1 MKIKISRKD
10 IIWNYIGT
18 LFNMGMGY
26 LLLPFLLLYLD
37 EDNLGLWYIFMNL
50 SNIANL
56 FIFGFSP
63 SFARNIA
70 YCWNGADKLK
80 TTGKYEG
87 AVSREEIDWELF
99 SVLMAT
105 CRRVYLLIAIAA
117 VFCLGIVGSIYLQ
130 AVAGYMMDIPHCI
143 AWIIFL
149 MAIFLN
155 LFYGY
160 YVSALSGIGKVAEKN
175 HAQVIAGIVRV
186 LLTGALLYFGMGFL
200 GACIAYLFYGWFF
213 RVLCRHYFE
222 KAVSVFNKDIKKCK
236 MGHEEV
242 RGCFR
247 TIWPNT
253 WRDGMVSVADYLCT
267 QAGTI
272 VCSFFLPLSETAIY
286 SLSVQ
291 LITVVAKLARSFQ
304 IAYIPALQTAY
315 IRDDKRDAKEIH
327 SMCIFVYCIVFLLGM
342 CGILVVGVPLIHFI
356 KPEMDLD
363 RWLLCGI
370 GLSQF
375 LVVWKNC
382 YASYLSTTNRVEY
395 WKAFICSGVCA
406 VLGSVF
412 FITFFEWGIWGIIL
426 AAVIAESAYNLWH
439 WTLQV
444 HRELHFGIL
453 EMFCIGKKKFF
464 RMLKGK
470 EI

>member
-1 MKIKISRKD
+1 MKIEISKKD
-10 IIWNYIGT
+10 VIWNYIGT

-37 EDNLGLWYIFMNL
+37 EENLGLWYIFMNL

-70 YCWNGADKLK
+70 YCWSGADKLK
-80 TTGKYEG
+80 TTGKYEN
-87 AVSREEIDWELF
+87 ASSREGVDWELF
-99 SVLMAT
+99 SVLLAT
-105 CRRVYLLIAIAA
+105 CRRVYLLIAVAA
-117 VFCLGIVGSIYLQ
+117 VCCLGIVGSIYLQ
-130 AVAGYMMDIPHCI
+130 AIAGYMMDTSHRI

-160 YVSALSGIGKVAEKN
+160 YVSALGGIGKVAEKN
-175 HAQVIAGIVRV
+175 HAQVISGMVRV
-186 LLTGALLYFGMGFL
+186 LLTGVLLYSGMGFL
-200 GACIAYLFYGWFF
+200 GACISYLIYGWVF
-213 RVLCRHYFE
+213 RVLCKYYFE
-222 KAVSVFNKDIKKCK
+222 KEVSRFAKDIKKCRK
-236 MGHEEV
+236 GQEGVKE
-242 RGCFR
+242 CFW
-247 TIWPNT
+247 TIWPNA

-272 VCSFFLPLSETAIY
+272 VCSFFLSLSETGIY
-286 SLSVQ
+286 SLSIQ

-304 IAYIPALQTAY
+304 IAFIPALQTAY
-315 IRDDKRDAKEIH
+315 IRDDKQDAKEIH
-327 SMCIFVYCIVFLLGM
+327 SMCIFIYCIVFLAGM

-382 YASYLSTTNRVEY
+382 YVSYLSTTNRVEY
-395 WKAFICSGVCA
+395 WKAFIISGIGSVG
-406 VLGSVF
+406 GSVF
-412 FITFFEWGIWGIIL
+412 LLAFVRCGIWGIVL
-426 AAVIAESAYNLWH
+426 ATVIVESAYNFWY

-444 HRELHFGIL
+444 HKELQFGVL
-453 EMFCIGKKKFF
+453 EMFSIGKKRFVSE
-464 RMLKGK
+464 RNR
-470 EI
+470 

>member
-1 MKIKISRKD
+1 MKIEISKKD
-10 IIWNYIGT
+10 VIWNYIGT

-37 EDNLGLWYIFMNL
+37 EENLGLWYIFMNL

-70 YCWNGADKLK
+70 YCWGGANKLK
-80 TTGKYEG
+80 TTGKYEN
-87 AVSREEIDWELF
+87 AASREGVDWELF
-99 SVLMAT
+99 SVLLAT
-105 CRRVYLLIAIAA
+105 CRSVYLLIAVAA
-117 VFCLGIVGSIYLQ
+117 VCCLGIVGSIYLL
-130 AVAGYMMDIPHCI
+130 AIAGYMMDTSHCI

-149 MAIFLN
+149 IAIFLN

-175 HAQVIAGIVRV
+175 HAQVISGMVRV
-186 LLTGALLYFGMGFL
+186 LLTGILLYSGMGFL
-200 GACIAYLFYGWFF
+200 GACISYLIYGWVF
-213 RVLCRHYFE
+213 RVLCKHYFE
-222 KAVSVFNKDIKKCK
+222 KEVFRFAKNIKKCRK
-236 MGHEEV
+236 RQERV
-242 RGCFR
+242 RECFL

-253 WRDGMVSVADYLCT
+253 WRDGIVSVADYLCT

-272 VCSFFLPLSETAIY
+272 VCSFFLSLSEIGIY

-304 IAYIPALQTAY
+304 IAFIPALQTAY
-315 IRDDKRDAKEIH
+315 IMDDKQDAKEIH
-327 SMCIFVYCIVFLLGM
+327 SMCIFVYCIVFVLGM
-342 CGILVVGVPLIHFI
+342 CGILVVGVPLIRFI

-382 YASYLSTTNRVEY
+382 YVSYLSTTNRVEY
-395 WKAFICSGVCA
+395 WKAFIISGIGSVG
-406 VLGSVF
+406 GSVF
-412 FITFFEWGIWGIIL
+412 LLAFGRCGIWGIVL
-426 AAVIAESAYNLWH
+426 ATVIVESAYNFWY

-444 HRELHFGIL
+444 HKELQFGVL
-453 EMFCIGKKKFF
+453 EMFSIGKKRFVSE
-464 RMLKGK
+464 RNR
-470 EI
+470 